1 MKSTL
6 VRIFTFPVMLALPVL
21 LLTACSDS
29 GPVSVPQAEQ
39 TGTAS
44 TSRWY
49 SNEQLATG
57 TEVFARNCAACH
69 GENAQG
75 TVGDWRQRLE
85 DGSLP
90 PPPLNGTA
98 HAWHHPNPVLLQVI
112 NNGGAAFGGKMP
124 AFAGVLDESEKLA
137 AIAYF
142 QNFWS
147 DEIYA
152 QWTQMGGP
160 N

>member
-1 MKSTL
+1 M
-6 VRIFTFPVMLALPVL
+6 
-21 LLTACSDS
+21 
-29 GPVSVPQAEQ
+29 
-39 TGTAS
+39 
-44 TSRWY
+44 
-49 SNEQLATG
+49 
-57 TEVFARNCAACH
+57 CH
-69 GENAQG
+69 GENAEG
-75 TVGDWRQRLE
+75 LVSDWRQRLD

-98 HAWHHPNPVLLQVI
+98 HAWHHPNAVLLQVI

-124 AFAGVLDESEKLA
+124 AFAEVLDESEKLA

-147 DEIYA
+147 DKIYA
-152 QWTQMGGP
+152 QWTQIGGS